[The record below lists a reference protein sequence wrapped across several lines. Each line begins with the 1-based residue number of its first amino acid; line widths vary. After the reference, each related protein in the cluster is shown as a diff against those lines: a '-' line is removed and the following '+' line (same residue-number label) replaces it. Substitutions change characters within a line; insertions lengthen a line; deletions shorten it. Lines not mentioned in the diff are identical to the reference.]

1 MSSHRKKAEPSQSAE
16 QRREESEEQLNLL
29 QTITKELAAAEDLSS
44 ALEVV
49 LRDVCEKTG
58 WVLGHAWVP
67 NTDRTVLELG
77 STWYCGDGELKPFRA
92 VSEASQFKPG
102 IGLPGRVWE
111 SKQPAWVEDV
121 TNDPNFPRSAAART
135 AGLRTGVGIPIL
147 SGNQV
152 IAVLEFFMRE
162 SRDQNERLLNVIASV
177 AGQLDLLRRATH
189 AEAAARERQ
198 FRTLANSISQL
209 AWMADREGYIF
220 WYNDRWY
227 DYTGTTLEEM
237 QGWGWQK
244 VHHPD
249 EVGRVVERIKVAFA
263 TGEPWEDTFPL
274 RSKTGEYRW
283 FLSRALPIFDAEG
296 RVARWFGTNTDIT
309 EQRQLEHALR
319 QSRDELER
327 TVTDRNAELS
337 RINEILHSILSDMG
351 DAVIVADKEDNFLVF
366 NPAAERMFGA
376 GATKTNAG
384 EWSHRYGLYLPDKVT
399 PFPHEQLPLIRSIHG
414 EEVNNVEMFVRHE
427 KAPHGI
433 WTRITGRPI
442 RDSNGELLGG
452 VIVCRDITQ
461 IKEEEFFRA
470 GQSGVLEMIA
480 ADAPLANVLT
490 SLVLLMEGQ
499 AEGLRC
505 SILLLNRDG
514 KHVRHGAAPNLPE
527 AYVKEVDG
535 APIGPR
541 NGSCGT
547 AMYTRRPVVVTDV
560 MTDPLWTDYRELA
573 KICGLRACW
582 STPIL
587 SWQGDV
593 LGSFAMYRQETRGPQ
608 PEETRLTEIATHI
621 AGIAIDRQRQQEIL
635 RERDA
640 RINLAAESADLAF
653 WVLYPEQGAAW
664 MSDKGR
670 RIYGFDSNL
679 PLTCEL
685 ILSRIHPE
693 ERAAVK
699 AEYDRACSLHGA
711 FESEHRLLLPYGKT
725 RWVIMRGRCLQ
736 DEHGNLLET
745 IGVTLDVSPQKQAA
759 LQVQVQREEMAHR
772 NRVALMGE
780 MTASFAHEL
789 NQPLTAIANNASAAR
804 RFLEHG
810 NTDPVLLQQLLQDM
824 VADSQRAGEVIRG
837 IRSLVRKETSVQT
850 LLNLNSVITD
860 TVRLVSSDVLNRE
873 SVVTTE
879 LDPHLPQVQAA
890 LVQIQQVLLN
900 LIINALDAVEQ
911 LPPAQRRIIIS
922 TRSDKGDVAEVSVR
936 DFGVGLPKDHPDKV
950 FDHFFSTKQKGM
962 GMGLAIVRSIVE
974 AHGGTITAENAP
986 DRGAR
991 MVVRLPAAPGQV
1003 QKSKAAA

>member
-1 MSSHRKKAEPSQSAE
+1 MSSDRKKTEPSQSAE
-16 QRREESEEQLNLL
+16 QKRTESEEQLNLL

-49 LRDVCEKTG
+49 LREVCEKTG

-67 NTDRTVLELG
+67 KTDGTVLELG

-92 VSEASQFKPG
+92 VSDASQFKPG

-111 SKQPAWVEDV
+111 SKQPAWLEDV

-162 SRDQNERLLNVIASV
+162 SRNENEQLVRVIV
-177 AGQLDLLRRATH
+177 AVAAHLDLVIERKH
-189 AEAAARERQ
+189 A
-198 FRTLANSISQL
+198 
-209 AWMADREGYIF
+209 
-220 WYNDRWY
+220 
-227 DYTGTTLEEM
+227 
-237 QGWGWQK
+237 
-244 VHHPD
+244 
-249 EVGRVVERIKVAFA
+249 VE
-263 TGEPWEDTFPL
+263 
-274 RSKTGEYRW
+274 
-283 FLSRALPIFDAEG
+283 
-296 RVARWFGTNTDIT
+296 
-309 EQRQLEHALR
+309 
-319 QSRDELER
+319 
-327 TVTDRNAELS
+327 ELS

-351 DAVIVADKEDNFLVF
+351 DAVIVADKDENFLVF

-376 GATKTNAG
+376 GAIKTNAS
-384 EWSHRYGLYLPDKVT
+384 EWSQRYGLYLPDKIT

-452 VIVCRDITQ
+452 VIVCRDITEV
-461 IKEEEFFRA
+461 KEEEFFRA
-470 GQSGVLEMIA
+470 GQSRVLEMIA
-480 ADAPLANVLT
+480 ADAPLADVLT

-527 AYVKEVDG
+527 AYVKAVDG
-535 APIGPR
+535 SPIGPR

-547 AMYTRRPVVVTDV
+547 AMYTRRPVVVTNV

-573 KICGLRACW
+573 QICGLHACW

-685 ILSRIHPE
+685 ILSRVHPE

-991 MVVRLPAAPGQV
+991 MVVRLPAARGQI